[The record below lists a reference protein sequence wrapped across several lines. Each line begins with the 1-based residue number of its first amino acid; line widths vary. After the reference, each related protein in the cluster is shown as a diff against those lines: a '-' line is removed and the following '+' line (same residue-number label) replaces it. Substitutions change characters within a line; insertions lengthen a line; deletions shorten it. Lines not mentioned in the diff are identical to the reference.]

1 MENIKKGES
10 CSSDDEIRYY
20 LEAYGIHSLSEET
33 AVTPES
39 MAGSGYKE
47 VPYSH
52 MGQIDMLLQQLPGL
66 AAHAISHHGTYRVY
80 FDKSLGVLQQ
90 AKQGNGFLRANVV
103 QPGTN
108 NKIIEQALL
117 KPASAGSLAVD
128 AFFSILSMVTGQYF
142 LSEINDNLSHIEEK
156 IDSIQQFLENEKNS
170 ELYANYSSLQKVIQT
185 FEFILFMVK

>member
-52 MGQIDMLLQQLPGL
+52 MGQIDMLLQLPGL